1 MKYVFGIVLG
11 ILGFICLF
19 FPEIPTNQNAFNA
32 VICYILAMVCFDYKR
47 EEK

>member
-1 MKYVFGIVLG
+1 MKYVAGIVLG

-19 FPEIPTNQNAFNA
+19 FPEIPINQNAFNA
-32 VICYILAMVCFDYKR
+32 VICFILARICFDYKR